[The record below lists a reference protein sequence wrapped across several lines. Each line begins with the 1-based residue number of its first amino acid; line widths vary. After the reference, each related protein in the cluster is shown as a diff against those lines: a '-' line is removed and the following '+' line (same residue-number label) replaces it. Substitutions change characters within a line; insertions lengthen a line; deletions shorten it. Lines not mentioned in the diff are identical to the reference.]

1 MGHLSKSVLAAAAVA
16 CMLIPVVP
24 ASAFEAPQAPAVPG
38 ELYSP
43 VSMSLTFRGWAGYDS
58 NALLVPQAPPFFPAG
73 GVMDSPAFGLSF
85 DGNFAYR
92 ANAFA
97 TISGGIKLDLSG
109 YSSKQ
114 PAGIVADCAS
124 LRGDGVA
131 AIAVMSN
138 DTDAYP
144 ADSFDNMKLFAA
156 SHGFAFPYVIDRTQ
170 EVARSYGAVCTP
182 DFFGFDKDLRLR
194 YRGRIQEM
202 RGSTPLHGA
211 RRELLE
217 AMRQVARDGTA
228 PADQNPSIGCS
239 MKWRDGSH

>member
-1 MGHLSKSVLAAAAVA
+1 MPSMAEMTRALGWQAEDFELEGTDGKHHRLSKLRGPKGTLVMFICNHCPYVKGVA
-16 CMLIPVVP
+16 
-24 ASAFEAPQAPAVPG
+24 
-38 ELYSP
+38 
-43 VSMSLTFRGWAGYDS
+43 
-58 NALLVPQAPPFFPAG
+58 
-73 GVMDSPAFGLSF
+73 
-85 DGNFAYR
+85 
-92 ANAFA
+92 
-97 TISGGIKLDLSG
+97 
-109 YSSKQ
+109 
-114 PAGIVADCAS
+114 AGIVADCAS
-124 LRGDGVA
+124 LKGDGVA

-138 DTDAYP
+138 DTDSYP

-202 RGSTPLHGA
+202 RGSTPLPGA

-217 AMRQVARDGTA
+217 AMRQVAQDGTA

-239 MKWRDGSH
+239 IKWRG

>member
-1 MGHLSKSVLAAAAVA
+1 MPSMAEMTRALGWQAEDFELEGTDGKHHRLSKLRGPKGTLVMFICNHCPYVKGVA
-16 CMLIPVVP
+16 
-24 ASAFEAPQAPAVPG
+24 
-38 ELYSP
+38 
-43 VSMSLTFRGWAGYDS
+43 
-58 NALLVPQAPPFFPAG
+58 
-73 GVMDSPAFGLSF
+73 
-85 DGNFAYR
+85 
-92 ANAFA
+92 
-97 TISGGIKLDLSG
+97 
-109 YSSKQ
+109 
-114 PAGIVADCAS
+114 AGIVADCAS

-239 MKWRDGSH
+239 IKWRG